1 MTKTMIPTFYWVAV
15 SKVNGTYG
23 RYSVSSDDKR
33 DPICPSNV
41 AMVLAGRRAY
51 GNSNPVGISNRKVS
65 HALSVLYAV
74 DEEDIDNIMNSGP
87 ALFVNDE
94 PVRPVGIDTVN
105 FRDITEY

>member
-1 MTKTMIPTFYWVAV
+1 MTDKKIPAFYWVAV

-23 RYSVSSDDKR
+23 RCSVSSDDKR
-33 DPICPSNV
+33 DPVCPSNV

-51 GNSNPVGISNRKVS
+51 GNSNPTGISNREVS

-74 DEEDIDNIMNSGP
+74 DEQDIDSIMNSGP

-94 PVRPVGIDTVN
+94 PVRPVGIDNVN
-105 FRDITEY
+105 FRDITQY